1 MKNPG
6 LPEFIANNRLV
17 ISGDAW
23 IWICR
28 YQIFENED
36 KTKGRDPLK
45 KNVFFRALPELP
57 NPPP

>member
-23 IWICR
+23 IWICG
-28 YQIFENED
+28 YQIVENED
-36 KTKGRDPLK
+36 KTKADSG
-45 KNVFFRALPELP
+45 
-57 NPPP
+57 PPVNRQQ